1 MIHSLVNWLNG
12 KFPDHVSPT
21 WPISLARILLGVLWL
36 GTLRWKLPPD
46 FDGGS
51 QRGLREWL
59 DLIVEHAAISSYGV
73 FIESIVIPNFTLFAW
88 VIFISELLVGLG
100 LLFGI
105 ATRAAALF
113 GLLLSLNLL
122 VGLLEVPGE
131 WPWSYVLM
139 AMWHGTILVSGAG
152 TLWTLPNL
160 VRTTSGRR
168 TSRPTS
174 IEENDYASN

>member
-1 MIHSLVNWLNG
+1 MIDSAVGWLNSR
-12 KFPDHVSPT
+12 FPDHFSPT
-21 WPISLARILLGVLWL
+21 WPISLARMLLGLLWL
-36 GTLRWKLPPD
+36 GTLRWKLPPN

-59 DLIVEHAAISSYGV
+59 DLEVEHAAFSFYGV

-88 VIFISELLVGLG
+88 VLFISELLVGLG

-105 ATRAAALF
+105 ATRAAALI
-113 GLLLSLNLL
+113 GLLMSLNLL

-131 WPWSYVLM
+131 WPWSYILM

-152 TLWTLPNL
+152 SLWAIRADNSFQRSPHESAVDT
-160 VRTTSGRR
+160 
-168 TSRPTS
+168 
-174 IEENDYASN
+174 